1 MIQSSLYRALNKGFD
16 YQILACKDFK
26 ESELAKEVISYFKPN
41 TKAILF
47 PEFRAKKNDDLRSF
61 FEEFLQ
67 LLGGL
72 REFYQAL
79 ENKQEAIIIAPI
91 SALLHPLPKKELLES
106 FKITL
111 LEKYNLKDLKDKLFY
126 YGYEILDLVE
136 VEGEASFR
144 GDIVDI
150 YAPNSK
156 AYRLSFFDTE
166 CESIKEFDPTTQM
179 SLKEDLLEIEIP
191 PTLFSLD
198 EPSYK
203 DLKTKVEQSPLNS
216 FSKDLT
222 SFGLW
227 FLGEKANDLLHAY
240 KSVISP
246 KALEEIQELASLNE
260 LDCERFKSLKVLE
273 NAQGYEDLEI
283 HAHALEGFIALH
295 SNHKITLL
303 APNKTIL
310 DNVLGT
316 IKKSNMDNVLGTI
329 EKSNMECV
337 IAPFVLNFKTPDGIF
352 ISLNSFERKK
362 KRQKSKL
369 ALNELNP
376 GEWVV
381 HDDYGVGV
389 FSQLVQHS
397 VLGSKRDFL
406 EIAYL
411 GEDKLL
417 LPVENLHL
425 IARYV
430 AQSDSVPVKDRL
442 GKGSFLKLKAKVR
455 TKLLEIAGKIIELA
469 AERNLI
475 LGKKMDTHLAEL
487 EVFKSHAGFEYTS
500 DQEKAIAEISKDL
513 SSKRVMDRLLSGDV
527 GFGKTEV
534 AMHAI
539 FCAFLNGFQ
548 SVLVV
553 PTTLLA
559 HQHFETLRARFE
571 NFGVKVARLDRY
583 ASEKNKLLK
592 AVELGLIDVLVGTHA
607 ILGAKFKNL
616 GLVVVDEEH
625 KFGVKQKEA
634 LKELSKSVH
643 FLSMS
648 ATPIPR
654 TLNMALSQI
663 KSISSLKTP
672 PTDRKPSRT
681 FLKEKNDELLKEIIY
696 RELRRNGQ
704 IFYIHNHIA
713 SISKVK
719 TKLENLIPKLK
730 IAILH
735 SQINANKSEEIM
747 LEFAKGNYQVLL
759 CTSIVESGIH
769 LPNAN
774 TIIIDNAQNFGLA
787 DLHQLRGRV
796 GRGKKEGFC
805 YFLIEDQKSLNE
817 QALKR
822 LLALEKNSYLGSGE
836 SIAYHDLEIR
846 GGGNLLG
853 QDQSGHIK
861 NIGYALYTRMLE
873 DAIYELSGGKKR
885 LEKSVEIQLGVSAF
899 LNPELIAS
907 DSLRLDLYRR
917 LSLCENVDE
926 VGQIHEEIEDRFGK
940 IDDLSAQFL
949 QIITLKILANQLGI
963 LKLSNFNQNI
973 TLTYSDEKKES
984 LKAPSKDDN
993 DILETLLKHLR
1004 AQISLKQR

>member
-1 MIQSSLYRALNKGFD
+1 MIQSSLYGVLNKGFD

-41 TKAILF
+41 TKVILF

-106 FKITL
+106 FKIIL

-156 AYRLSFFDTE
+156 AYRLSFFDME

-191 PTLFSLD
+191 PTLFSLN
-198 EPSYK
+198 EQSYK

-246 KALEEIQELASLNE
+246 RALEEIQELASLNE
-260 LDCERFKSLKVLE
+260 LDGERFKFLKVLE
-273 NAQGYEDLEI
+273 NPQGYEDLEI
-283 HAHALEGFIALH
+283 HVHALESFIALH
-295 SNHKITLL
+295 SNRKITLL

-310 DNVLGT
+310 DNAISAL
-316 IKKSNMDNVLGTI
+316 
-329 EKSNMECV
+329 EKSHIECV

-369 ALNELNP
+369 ALNELNA

-389 FSQLVQHS
+389 FSRLVQHS

-430 AQSDSVPVKDRL
+430 AQSDSVPTKDRL
-442 GKGSFLKLKAKVR
+442 GKGSFLKLKAKVK

-539 FCAFLNGFQ
+539 FCTFLNGFQ
-548 SVLVV
+548 SALVV

-607 ILGAKFKNL
+607 ILGTKFKNL

-663 KSISSLKTP
+663 KGISSLKIP

-681 FLKEKNDELLKEIIY
+681 FLKEKNDELLKEIIH

-719 TKLENLIPKLK
+719 TKLEDLIPKLK

-735 SQINANKSEEIM
+735 SQINAHESEEIM

-885 LEKSVEIQLGVSAF
+885 LEKSVEIQLSVSAF

-917 LSLCENVDE
+917 LSLCENIDE

-963 LKLSNFNQNI
+963 IKLSNFNQNI
-973 TLTYSDEKKES
+973 TITYSDEKKES

-1004 AQISLKQR
+1004 AQISLKRH

>member
-79 ENKQEAIIIAPI
+79 ENKQEVIIIAPI

-150 YAPNSK
+150 YIPNSK

-166 CESIKEFDPTTQM
+166 CESIKELDPTTQM

-227 FLGEKANDLLHAY
+227 FLGEKAQDLLSVY
-240 KSVISP
+240 KSIISP

-260 LDCERFKSLKVLE
+260 LDCERFKFLKVLE

-283 HAHALEGFIALH
+283 HAHALEGFITLH

-310 DNVLGT
+310 DNAVSVLERNN
-316 IKKSNMDNVLGTI
+316 I
-329 EKSNMECV
+329 ECV

-406 EIAYL
+406 EIAYW

-430 AQSDSVPVKDRL
+430 VQSDSVPVKDRL

-475 LGKKMDTHLAEL
+475 LGKKMETHLAEL

-548 SVLVV
+548 SALVV

-559 HQHFETLRARFE
+559 HQHFETLRVRFE

-583 ASEKNKLLK
+583 ASGKNKLLK
-592 AVELGLIDVLVGTHA
+592 AVELGQIDALVGTHA

-663 KSISSLKTP
+663 KGISSLKTP

-719 TKLENLIPKLK
+719 TKLEELIPKLK

-735 SQINANKSEEIM
+735 SQINANESEEIM
-747 LEFAKGNYQVLL
+747 LEFANGNYQVLL

-836 SIAYHDLEIR
+836 SVAYHDLEIR

-917 LSLCENVDE
+917 LSLCENTDE

-963 LKLSNFNQNI
+963 IKLSNFNQNI
-973 TLTYSDEKKES
+973 TITYSGEKKES

-1004 AQISLKQR
+1004 AQISLKWR

>member
-1 MIQSSLYRALNKGFD
+1 MIQSSLYGALNKGFD

-41 TKAILF
+41 IKAILF

-179 SLKEDLLEIEIP
+179 SLKEDLLEVEIP
-191 PTLFSLD
+191 PTLFSLN
-198 EPSYK
+198 EQSYK
-203 DLKTKVEQSPLNS
+203 DLKTKVEQSPFNS

-246 KALEEIQELASLNE
+246 RALEEIQELASLNE
-260 LDCERFKSLKVLE
+260 LDGERFKFLKVLE
-273 NAQGYEDLEI
+273 NPQGYEDLEI
-283 HAHALEGFIALH
+283 HVHALESFIALH
-295 SNHKITLL
+295 SNRKITLL

-310 DNVLGT
+310 DNAISAL
-316 IKKSNMDNVLGTI
+316 
-329 EKSNMECV
+329 EKSHIECV

-369 ALNELNP
+369 ALNELNA

-430 AQSDSVPVKDRL
+430 AQSDSVPTKDRL
-442 GKGSFLKLKAKVR
+442 GKGSFLKLKAKVK

-487 EVFKSHAGFEYTS
+487 EIFKSHAGFEYTS

-534 AMHAI
+534 VMHAI

-548 SVLVV
+548 SALVV

-592 AVELGLIDVLVGTHA
+592 AVELGLVDVLVGTHA

-663 KSISSLKTP
+663 KGISSLKIP

-681 FLKEKNDELLKEIIY
+681 FLKEKNDELLKEIIH

-719 TKLENLIPKLK
+719 TKLEDLIPKLK

-735 SQINANKSEEIM
+735 SQINANESEEIM

-885 LEKSVEIQLGVSAF
+885 FEKSVEIQLSVSTF

-917 LSLCENVDE
+917 LSLCENTDE

-963 LKLSNFNQNI
+963 IKLSNFNQNI
-973 TLTYSDEKKES
+973 TITYSDEKKES

-1004 AQISLKQR
+1004 AQISLKRR

>member
-1 MIQSSLYRALNKGFD
+1 MIQSSLYKALNEGFD

-26 ESELAKEVISYFKPN
+26 ESRLAKEVISYFKPN
-41 TKAILF
+41 IKAVLF

-91 SALLHPLPKKELLES
+91 SALLHLLPKKELLES

-150 YAPNSK
+150 YIPNSK
-156 AYRLSFFDTE
+156 AYRLSFFDAE
-166 CESIKEFDPTTQM
+166 CESIKELDPTTQM

-227 FLGEKANDLLHAY
+227 FLGEKAQDLLSVY

-260 LDCERFKSLKVLE
+260 LDDERFKFLKILE

-283 HAHALEGFIALH
+283 HAHALEGFITLH
-295 SNHKITLL
+295 SNYKITLL

-310 DNVLGT
+310 DNAISALDAG
-316 IKKSNMDNVLGTI
+316 
-329 EKSNMECV
+329 NMECV
-337 IAPFVLNFKTPDGIF
+337 IAPFVLNFKTPDRIF

-369 ALNELNP
+369 ALNELNA

-389 FSQLVQHS
+389 FSQLIQHS

-455 TKLLEIAGKIIELA
+455 AKLLEIAGKIIELA

-500 DQEKAIAEISKDL
+500 DQEKAVAEISRDL
-513 SSKRVMDRLLSGDV
+513 SSHRVMDRLLSGDV

-548 SVLVV
+548 SALVV

-583 ASEKNKLLK
+583 IKTSEKNKLLK
-592 AVELGLIDVLVGTHA
+592 AVELGQVDALIGTHA

-663 KSISSLKTP
+663 KGISSLKTP
-672 PTDRKPSRT
+672 PIDRKPSRT

-719 TKLENLIPKLK
+719 TKLEELIPKLK

-735 SQINANKSEEIM
+735 SQINAHESEEIM

-805 YFLIEDQKSLNE
+805 YFLIEDQKNLNE

-917 LSLCENVDE
+917 LSLCEDVDE

-940 IDDLSAQFL
+940 MDDLSAQFL

-963 LKLSNFNQNI
+963 IKLSNFNQNI

-984 LKAPSKDDN
+984 LKAPSKDNN

-1004 AQISLKQR
+1004 AQISLKRR

>member
-1 MIQSSLYRALNKGFD
+1 MIQSSLYGALNKGFD

-41 TKAILF
+41 AKAILF

-156 AYRLSFFDTE
+156 AYRLSFFDME

-179 SLKEDLLEIEIP
+179 SLKEDLLEVEIP
-191 PTLFSLD
+191 PTLFSLN
-198 EPSYK
+198 EQSYK

-227 FLGEKANDLLHAY
+227 FLGEKANDLLQAY

-246 KALEEIQELASLNE
+246 KALEEIQELTSLNE
-260 LDCERFKSLKVLE
+260 LDNERFKFLKVLE
-273 NAQGYEDLEI
+273 NPQGYEDLEI
-283 HAHALEGFIALH
+283 HVHALESFIALH
-295 SNHKITLL
+295 SNRKITLL

-310 DNVLGT
+310 DNAISAL
-316 IKKSNMDNVLGTI
+316 
-329 EKSNMECV
+329 EKSHIECV

-369 ALNELNP
+369 ALNELNA

-406 EIAYL
+406 EIAYW

-425 IARYV
+425 ITRYV
-430 AQSDSVPVKDRL
+430 AQSDSVPIKDRL
-442 GKGSFLKLKAKVR
+442 GKGSFLKLKAKVK
-455 TKLLEIAGKIIELA
+455 TKLLEIASKIIELA

-548 SVLVV
+548 SALVV

-607 ILGAKFKNL
+607 IFCTKFKNL

-663 KSISSLKTP
+663 KGISSLKIP

-681 FLKEKNDELLKEIIY
+681 FLKEKNDELLKEIIH

-719 TKLENLIPKLK
+719 TKLEDLIPKLK

-735 SQINANKSEEIM
+735 SQISAHESEEIM

-817 QALKR
+817 QSLKR

-885 LEKSVEIQLGVSAF
+885 LEKSVEIQLSVSAF

-917 LSLCENVDE
+917 LSLCENTDE

-963 LKLSNFNQNI
+963 IKLSNFNQNI
-973 TLTYSDEKKES
+973 TITYSDEKKES

-993 DILETLLKHLR
+993 DILETLLKYLR
-1004 AQISLKQR
+1004 AQIPLKRH

>member
-1 MIQSSLYRALNKGFD
+1 MIQSSLYKALNKGFD

-26 ESELAKEVISYFKPN
+26 ESQLAKEVISYFKPN
-41 TKAILF
+41 TKAVLF

-126 YGYEILDLVE
+126 YGYEILELVE
-136 VEGEASFR
+136 MEGEASFR

-191 PTLFSLD
+191 PTLFSLN

-240 KSVISP
+240 KSIISP

-260 LDCERFKSLKVLE
+260 LDGERFKFLKVLE
-273 NAQGYEDLEI
+273 NPQGYEDLEI
-283 HAHALEGFIALH
+283 HAHALESFIALH

-310 DNVLGT
+310 DNA
-316 IKKSNMDNVLGTI
+316 ISAF
-329 EKSNMECV
+329 EKSNIECV

-369 ALNELNP
+369 ALNELNA

-487 EVFKSHAGFEYTS
+487 EIFKSHAGFEYTS

-513 SSKRVMDRLLSGDV
+513 SSHRVMDRLLSGDV

-592 AVELGLIDVLVGTHA
+592 AVESGLVDVLVGTHA

-663 KSISSLKTP
+663 KGISSLKTP

-719 TKLENLIPKLK
+719 TKLEDLIPKLK

-735 SQINANKSEEIM
+735 SQINANESEEIM
-747 LEFAKGNYQVLL
+747 LEFAKGSYQVLL

-805 YFLIEDQKSLNE
+805 YFLIEDQKNLNE

-885 LEKSVEIQLGVSAF
+885 LEKSVEIQLSVSAF

-940 IDDLSAQFL
+940 IDDLSVQFL

-963 LKLSNFNQNI
+963 IKLSNFNQNI
-973 TLTYSDEKKES
+973 TITYSDEKKES

-1004 AQISLKQR
+1004 AQISLKRH

>member
-26 ESELAKEVISYFKPN
+26 ESKLAKEVINYFKPN
-41 TKAILF
+41 TKAVLF

-67 LLGGL
+67 LLGAL

-79 ENKQEAIIIAPI
+79 ENKQETIIIAPI

-150 YAPNSK
+150 YIPNSK

-166 CESIKEFDPTTQM
+166 CESIKELDPTTQM

-260 LDCERFKSLKVLE
+260 LDGERFKFLEVLE
-273 NAQGYEDLEI
+273 NPQGYEDLEI

-295 SNHKITLL
+295 SHHKITLL

-310 DNVLGT
+310 DNAISAL
-316 IKKSNMDNVLGTI
+316 
-329 EKSNMECV
+329 EKSHIECV

-430 AQSDSVPVKDRL
+430 AQSDSVPAKDRL

-548 SVLVV
+548 SALVV

-592 AVELGLIDVLVGTHA
+592 AVELGLVDVLVGTHA

-663 KSISSLKTP
+663 KGISSLKTP

-719 TKLENLIPKLK
+719 TKLEDLIPKLK

-899 LNPELIAS
+899 LNPELITS

-963 LKLSNFNQNI
+963 IKLSNFNQNI
-973 TLTYSDEKKES
+973 TITYSDEKKES

-1004 AQISLKQR
+1004 AQISLKRR

>member
-1 MIQSSLYRALNKGFD
+1 MIQSSLYGALNKGFD

-41 TKAILF
+41 IKAILF

-156 AYRLSFFDTE
+156 AYRLSFFDME

-191 PTLFSLD
+191 PTLFSLN
-198 EPSYK
+198 EQSYK

-240 KSVISP
+240 KSVMSP
-246 KALEEIQELASLNE
+246 RALEEIQELASLNE
-260 LDCERFKSLKVLE
+260 LDNERFKFLKVLE
-273 NAQGYEDLEI
+273 NPQGYEDLEI
-283 HAHALEGFIALH
+283 HAHALESFIALH
-295 SNHKITLL
+295 SNRKITLL

-310 DNVLGT
+310 DNAISAL
-316 IKKSNMDNVLGTI
+316 
-329 EKSNMECV
+329 EKSHIECV

-369 ALNELNP
+369 ALNELNV

-406 EIAYL
+406 EIAYW

-430 AQSDSVPVKDRL
+430 AQSDSVPIKDRL
-442 GKGSFLKLKAKVR
+442 GKGSFLKLKAKVK
-455 TKLLEIAGKIIELA
+455 TKLLEIASKIIELA

-487 EVFKSHAGFEYTS
+487 EIFKSHAGFEYTS

-548 SVLVV
+548 SALVV

-559 HQHFETLRARFE
+559 HQHFETLRVRFE
-571 NFGVKVARLDRY
+571 NFGVKAARLDRY

-654 TLNMALSQI
+654 TLNMVLSQI
-663 KSISSLKTP
+663 KGISSLKIP

-681 FLKEKNDELLKEIIY
+681 FLKEKNDELLKEIIH

-719 TKLENLIPKLK
+719 TKLEDLIPKLK

-735 SQINANKSEEIM
+735 SQISAHESEEIM

-885 LEKSVEIQLGVSAF
+885 LEKSVEIQLSVSAF

-917 LSLCENVDE
+917 LSLCENIDE

-963 LKLSNFNQNI
+963 IKLSNFNQNI
-973 TLTYSDEKKES
+973 TITYSGEKKES

-1004 AQISLKQR
+1004 AQISLKRH

>member
-1 MIQSSLYRALNKGFD
+1 MIQSSLYGALNKGFD

-156 AYRLSFFDTE
+156 AYRLSFFDME

-191 PTLFSLD
+191 PTLFSLN
-198 EPSYK
+198 EQSYK

-246 KALEEIQELASLNE
+246 KALEEIQELTSLNE
-260 LDCERFKSLKVLE
+260 LDGERFKFLKILE
-273 NAQGYEDLEI
+273 NPQGYEDLEI
-283 HAHALEGFIALH
+283 HVHALESFIALH
-295 SNHKITLL
+295 SNRKITLL

-310 DNVLGT
+310 DNAISTL
-316 IKKSNMDNVLGTI
+316 
-329 EKSNMECV
+329 EKSHIECV

-369 ALNELNP
+369 ALNELNA

-406 EIAYL
+406 EIAYW

-430 AQSDSVPVKDRL
+430 AQSDSVPTKDRL
-442 GKGSFLKLKAKVR
+442 GKGSFLKLKAKVK
-455 TKLLEIAGKIIELA
+455 TKLLEIASKIIELA

-487 EVFKSHAGFEYTS
+487 EIFKLHAGFEYTS

-548 SVLVV
+548 SALVV

-592 AVELGLIDVLVGTHA
+592 VVELGLVDVLVGTHA
-607 ILGAKFKNL
+607 IFCTKFKNL

-663 KSISSLKTP
+663 KGISSLKIP

-681 FLKEKNDELLKEIIY
+681 FLKEKNDELLKEIIH

-719 TKLENLIPKLK
+719 TKLEDLIPKLK

-735 SQINANKSEEIM
+735 SQINAHESEETM

-885 LEKSVEIQLGVSAF
+885 LEKSVEIQLSVSTF

-917 LSLCENVDE
+917 LSLCENIDE

-963 LKLSNFNQNI
+963 IKLSNFNQNI
-973 TLTYSDEKKES
+973 TITYNDEKKES

-1004 AQISLKQR
+1004 AQISLKRH

>member
-41 TKAILF
+41 IKAILF

-79 ENKQEAIIIAPI
+79 ENKQETIIIAPI

-111 LEKYNLKDLKDKLFY
+111 LEKYNLKELKDKLFY

-156 AYRLSFFDTE
+156 AYRLSFFDAE
-166 CESIKEFDPTTQM
+166 CESIKELDPTTQM

-203 DLKTKVEQSPLNS
+203 DLKTKVEQNPLNS

-227 FLGEKANDLLHAY
+227 FLGEKAQDLLSVY

-246 KALEEIQELASLNE
+246 RALEEIQELASLNE
-260 LDCERFKSLKVLE
+260 LDDERFKLLKVLE

-303 APNKTIL
+303 APNKMIL
-310 DNVLGT
+310 DNVLGA
-316 IKKSNMDNVLGTI
+316 IDASHI
-329 EKSNMECV
+329 QCV
-337 IAPFVLNFKTPDGIF
+337 IAPFVLNFKTPDRIF

-369 ALNELNP
+369 ALNELNA

-455 TKLLEIAGKIIELA
+455 AKLLEIAGKIIELA

-475 LGKKMDTHLAEL
+475 LGKKMDVHLAEL

-513 SSKRVMDRLLSGDV
+513 SSHRVMDRLLSGDV

-548 SVLVV
+548 SALVV

-583 ASEKNKLLK
+583 VSEKNKLLK
-592 AVELGLIDVLVGTHA
+592 AVELGQVDALIGTHA

-663 KSISSLKTP
+663 KGISSLKTP

-735 SQINANKSEEIM
+735 SQINANESEEIM

-805 YFLIEDQKSLNE
+805 YFLIEDQKNLNE

-963 LKLSNFNQNI
+963 TKLSNFNQNI
-973 TLTYSDEKKES
+973 TLTYSDEHKES

-1004 AQISLKQR
+1004 AQISLKRR

>member
-1 MIQSSLYRALNKGFD
+1 MIQASLYRALNKGFD

-26 ESELAKEVISYFKPN
+26 ESKLAKEVISYFKPN
-41 TKAILF
+41 IKAVLF

-150 YAPNSK
+150 YIPNSK
-156 AYRLSFFDTE
+156 AYRLSFFDAE
-166 CESIKEFDPTTQM
+166 CESIKELDPTTQM

-227 FLGEKANDLLHAY
+227 FLGEKANDLLHTY
-240 KSVISP
+240 KSIISP

-260 LDCERFKSLKVLE
+260 LDDERFKFLKVLE

-303 APNKTIL
+303 ASNKTIL
-310 DNVLGT
+310 DNAISALDAG
-316 IKKSNMDNVLGTI
+316 
-329 EKSNMECV
+329 NMECV
-337 IAPFVLNFKTPDGIF
+337 IAPFVLNFKTPDRIF

-369 ALNELNP
+369 ALNELNA

-389 FSQLVQHS
+389 FSQLIQHS

-475 LGKKMDTHLAEL
+475 LGKKMDVHLAEL

-548 SVLVV
+548 SALVV

-559 HQHFETLRARFE
+559 HQHFETLRVRFE

-583 ASEKNKLLK
+583 VSEKNKLLK
-592 AVELGLIDVLVGTHA
+592 AVELGLVDALIGTHA

-663 KSISSLKTP
+663 KGISSLKTP

-681 FLKEKNDELLKEIIY
+681 FLKEKNDELLKEIIH

-735 SQINANKSEEIM
+735 SQINANESEEIM
-747 LEFAKGNYQVLL
+747 LEFAKGSYQVLL

-973 TLTYSDEKKES
+973 TITYNDEHKES

-1004 AQISLKQR
+1004 AQISLKRR

>member
-26 ESELAKEVISYFKPN
+26 ESKLAKEVISYFKPN
-41 TKAILF
+41 IKAVLF

-79 ENKQEAIIIAPI
+79 ENKQETIIIAPI

-150 YAPNSK
+150 YIPNSK

-166 CESIKEFDPTTQM
+166 CESIKELDPTTQM

-203 DLKTKVEQSPLNS
+203 NLKTKVEQSPLNS

-227 FLGEKANDLLHAY
+227 FLGEKAQDLLSVY
-240 KSVISP
+240 KSAISP
-246 KALEEIQELASLNE
+246 RALEEIQELASLNE
-260 LDCERFKSLKVLE
+260 LDYERFKFLKVLE

-283 HAHALEGFIALH
+283 HVHALEGFIALH

-310 DNVLGT
+310 DNVLGA
-316 IKKSNMDNVLGTI
+316 L
-329 EKSNMECV
+329 EKSSIQCV

-430 AQSDSVPVKDRL
+430 AQSDSVPAKDRL

-455 TKLLEIAGKIIELA
+455 TKLLEIASKIIELA

-475 LGKKMDTHLAEL
+475 LGKKMDVHLAEL

-548 SVLVV
+548 SALVV

-559 HQHFETLRARFE
+559 HQHFETLRVRFE

-592 AVELGLIDVLVGTHA
+592 AVELGQVDALIGTHA

-663 KSISSLKTP
+663 KGISSLKTP

-681 FLKEKNDELLKEIIY
+681 FLKEKNDELLKEIIH

-704 IFYIHNHIA
+704 VFYIHNHIA

-735 SQINANKSEEIM
+735 SQINANESEEIM

-805 YFLIEDQKSLNE
+805 YFLIEDQKNLNE

-861 NIGYALYTRMLE
+861 NIGYALYTHMLE

-963 LKLSNFNQNI
+963 IKLSNFNQNI

-1004 AQISLKQR
+1004 AQISLKRH

>member
-1 MIQSSLYRALNKGFD
+1 MIQSSLYKALNKGFD

-79 ENKQEAIIIAPI
+79 ENKQETIIIAPI

-126 YGYEILDLVE
+126 YGYEIVDLVE

-179 SLKEDLLEIEIP
+179 SLKEDWLEIEIP

-203 DLKTKVEQSPLNS
+203 DLKTKVEQSPFNS

-227 FLGEKANDLLHAY
+227 FLEEKANDLLHAY

-273 NAQGYEDLEI
+273 NPQGYEDLEI

-295 SNHKITLL
+295 SNRKITLL

-310 DNVLGT
+310 DNAISVLER
-316 IKKSNMDNVLGTI
+316 SNI
-329 EKSNMECV
+329 ECV

-406 EIAYL
+406 EIAYW

-455 TKLLEIAGKIIELA
+455 AKLLEIASKIIELA

-475 LGKKMDTHLAEL
+475 LGKKMETHLAEL
-487 EVFKSHAGFEYTS
+487 EVFRSHAGFEYTS

-548 SVLVV
+548 SALVV

-583 ASEKNKLLK
+583 ASGKNKLLK

-663 KSISSLKTP
+663 KGISSLKTP

-719 TKLENLIPKLK
+719 TKLEGLIPKLK

-735 SQINANKSEEIM
+735 SQINANESEEIM
-747 LEFAKGNYQVLL
+747 LEFAKGSYQVLL

-836 SIAYHDLEIR
+836 SVAYHDLEIR

-873 DAIYELSGGKKR
+873 DAIYELSGGRKR

-917 LSLCENVDE
+917 LSLCENTDE

-940 IDDLSAQFL
+940 IDDLSTQFL

-963 LKLSNFNQNI
+963 IKLSNFNQNI
-973 TLTYSDEKKES
+973 TITYSGEKKES

-1004 AQISLKQR
+1004 AQFSLKRR

>member
-26 ESELAKEVISYFKPN
+26 ESKLAKEVISYFKPN
-41 TKAILF
+41 IKAVLF

-67 LLGGL
+67 LLGAL

-79 ENKQEAIIIAPI
+79 ENKQETIIIAPI

-150 YAPNSK
+150 YIPNSK

-166 CESIKEFDPTTQM
+166 CESIKELDPTTQM

-260 LDCERFKSLKVLE
+260 LDGERFKSLKVLE

-310 DNVLGT
+310 DNAISAL
-316 IKKSNMDNVLGTI
+316 
-329 EKSNMECV
+329 EKSHIECV

-430 AQSDSVPVKDRL
+430 AQSDSVPAKDRL
-442 GKGSFLKLKAKVR
+442 GKGSFLKLKAKVK

-548 SVLVV
+548 SALVV

-592 AVELGLIDVLVGTHA
+592 AVELGQVDALIGTHA

-663 KSISSLKTP
+663 KGISSLKTP

-719 TKLENLIPKLK
+719 TKLEELIPKLK

-917 LSLCENVDE
+917 LSLCENTDE

-963 LKLSNFNQNI
+963 IKLSNFNQNI
-973 TLTYSDEKKES
+973 TLTYSDEHKES

-1004 AQISLKQR
+1004 AQISLKRR

>member
-26 ESELAKEVISYFKPN
+26 ESKLAKEVISYFKPN

-79 ENKQEAIIIAPI
+79 ENKQETIIIAPI

-126 YGYEILDLVE
+126 YGYEIVDLVE

-150 YAPNSK
+150 YVPNSK

-166 CESIKEFDPTTQM
+166 CESIKELDPTTQM

-198 EPSYK
+198 ESSYK
-203 DLKTKVEQSPLNS
+203 DLKTKVEQSPFNS

-227 FLGEKANDLLHAY
+227 FLGEKAQDLLSVY
-240 KSVISP
+240 KSIISP
-246 KALEEIQELASLNE
+246 KALEEIQELAGLNE
-260 LDCERFKSLKVLE
+260 LDCERFKFLKVLE

-283 HAHALEGFIALH
+283 HAHALESFIALH

-310 DNVLGT
+310 DNA
-316 IKKSNMDNVLGTI
+316 ISAI
-329 EKSNMECV
+329 EKSSMECV

-406 EIAYL
+406 EIAYW

-430 AQSDSVPVKDRL
+430 AQSDSVPIKDRL

-513 SSKRVMDRLLSGDV
+513 SSHRVMDRLLSGDV

-548 SVLVV
+548 SALVV

-592 AVELGLIDVLVGTHA
+592 AAELGLVDVLVGTHA
-607 ILGAKFKNL
+607 ILGAEFKNL

-663 KSISSLKTP
+663 KGISSLKTP

-719 TKLENLIPKLK
+719 TKLEGLIPKLK

-735 SQINANKSEEIM
+735 SQISANESEEIM

-836 SIAYHDLEIR
+836 SVAYHDLEIR

-917 LSLCENVDE
+917 LSLCENTDE

-963 LKLSNFNQNI
+963 IKISNFNQNI
-973 TLTYSDEKKES
+973 TITYGDEKKES

-1004 AQISLKQR
+1004 AQISLKRH

>member
-1 MIQSSLYRALNKGFD
+1 MIQSSLYGALNKGFD

-26 ESELAKEVISYFKPN
+26 ESELAKEAISYFKPN

-179 SLKEDLLEIEIP
+179 SLKEDLLEVEIP
-191 PTLFSLD
+191 PTLFSLN
-198 EPSYK
+198 EQSYK

-260 LDCERFKSLKVLE
+260 LDGERFKFLKVLE
-273 NAQGYEDLEI
+273 NPQGYEDLEI
-283 HAHALEGFIALH
+283 HAHALESFIALH
-295 SNHKITLL
+295 SNRKITLL
-303 APNKTIL
+303 TPNKTIL
-310 DNVLGT
+310 DNAISAL
-316 IKKSNMDNVLGTI
+316 
-329 EKSNMECV
+329 EKSHIECV

-369 ALNELNP
+369 ALNELNA

-406 EIAYL
+406 EIAYF

-430 AQSDSVPVKDRL
+430 AQSDSVPTKDRL
-442 GKGSFLKLKAKVR
+442 GKGSFLKLKAKVK
-455 TKLLEIAGKIIELA
+455 TKLLEIASKIIELA

-487 EVFKSHAGFEYTS
+487 EIFKSHAGFKYTS

-548 SVLVV
+548 SALVV

-592 AVELGLIDVLVGTHA
+592 AVELGLVDVLVGTHA
-607 ILGAKFKNL
+607 IFCAKFKNL

-663 KSISSLKTP
+663 KGISSLKIP

-681 FLKEKNDELLKEIIY
+681 FLKEKNDELLKEIIH

-719 TKLENLIPKLK
+719 TKLEYLVPKLK

-735 SQINANKSEEIM
+735 SQINAHESEETM

-885 LEKSVEIQLGVSAF
+885 LEKSVEIQLSVSAF
-899 LNPELIAS
+899 LNPELIGS

-917 LSLCENVDE
+917 LSLCENTDE

-940 IDDLSAQFL
+940 IDDLSTQFL

-963 LKLSNFNQNI
+963 IKLSNFNQNI
-973 TLTYSDEKKES
+973 TITYSDEKKES

-1004 AQISLKQR
+1004 AQISLKRC

>member
-1 MIQSSLYRALNKGFD
+1 MIQSSLYKALNEGFD

-26 ESELAKEVISYFKPN
+26 ESRLAKEVISYFKPN
-41 TKAILF
+41 IKAVLF

-67 LLGGL
+67 LLGAL

-79 ENKQEAIIIAPI
+79 ENKQETIIIAPI
-91 SALLHPLPKKELLES
+91 SALLHPLPKKEFLES

-150 YAPNSK
+150 YIPNSK
-156 AYRLSFFDTE
+156 AYRLSFFDAE
-166 CESIKEFDPTTQM
+166 CESIKELDPTTQM

-198 EPSYK
+198 ESSYK

-227 FLGEKANDLLHAY
+227 FLGEKANDLLGVY
-240 KSVISP
+240 QSIISP
-246 KALEEIQELASLNE
+246 RALEEIQELASLNE
-260 LDCERFKSLKVLE
+260 LDDERFKFLKVLE
-273 NAQGYEDLEI
+273 NPQGYEDLEI

-310 DNVLGT
+310 DNAISALDA
-316 IKKSNMDNVLGTI
+316 N
-329 EKSNMECV
+329 NMECV
-337 IAPFVLNFKTPDGIF
+337 IAPFVLNFKTPDRIF

-369 ALNELNP
+369 ALNELNA

-500 DQEKAIAEISKDL
+500 DQEKAIAEISRDL
-513 SSKRVMDRLLSGDV
+513 SSHRVMDRLLSGDV

-548 SVLVV
+548 SALVV

-559 HQHFETLRARFE
+559 HQHFETLKARFE

-583 ASEKNKLLK
+583 IKTSEKNKLLK
-592 AVELGLIDVLVGTHA
+592 AVELGLVDALIGTHA

-616 GLVVVDEEH
+616 GLMVVDEEH

-663 KSISSLKTP
+663 KGISSLKTP

-719 TKLENLIPKLK
+719 TKLEELIPKLK

-735 SQINANKSEEIM
+735 SQINANESEEIM

-1004 AQISLKQR
+1004 AQISLKRR

>member
-67 LLGGL
+67 LLGAL

-79 ENKQEAIIIAPI
+79 ENKQETIIIAPI

-150 YAPNSK
+150 YIPNSK

-191 PTLFSLD
+191 PALFSLD

-227 FLGEKANDLLHAY
+227 FLGEKAQDLLSVY

-246 KALEEIQELASLNE
+246 RALEEIQELASLNE
-260 LDCERFKSLKVLE
+260 LDYERFKLLKVLE

-310 DNVLGT
+310 DNA
-316 IKKSNMDNVLGTI
+316 ISAI
-329 EKSNMECV
+329 EKSNIECV

-430 AQSDSVPVKDRL
+430 AQSDSVPAKDRL
-442 GKGSFLKLKAKVR
+442 GKGSFLKLKTKVR

-475 LGKKMDTHLAEL
+475 LGKKMDVHLAEL

-513 SSKRVMDRLLSGDV
+513 SSRRVMDRLLSGDV

-534 AMHAI
+534 AIHAI

-548 SVLVV
+548 SALVV

-592 AVELGLIDVLVGTHA
+592 AVELGLVDALVGTHA

-663 KSISSLKTP
+663 KGISSLKTP

-719 TKLENLIPKLK
+719 TKLEELIPKLK

-735 SQINANKSEEIM
+735 SQINANESEEIM

-769 LPNAN
+769 LPNTN

-836 SIAYHDLEIR
+836 SVAYHDLEIR

-917 LSLCENVDE
+917 LSLCENTDE

-963 LKLSNFNQNI
+963 IKLSNFNQNI
-973 TLTYSDEKKES
+973 TITYDDEKKES

-1004 AQISLKQR
+1004 TQISLKRR

>member
-26 ESELAKEVISYFKPN
+26 ESKLAKEVISYFKPN
-41 TKAILF
+41 IKAILF

-79 ENKQEAIIIAPI
+79 ENKQETIIIAPI

-166 CESIKEFDPTTQM
+166 CESIKELDPTTQM

-227 FLGEKANDLLHAY
+227 FLDEKANDLLHAY

-260 LDCERFKSLKVLE
+260 LDYERFKSLKVLE

-283 HAHALEGFIALH
+283 HAHALESFIALH

-316 IKKSNMDNVLGTI
+316 I
-329 EKSNMECV
+329 EKSSMECV

-369 ALNELNP
+369 ALNELNA

-430 AQSDSVPVKDRL
+430 AQSDSVPAKDRL

-475 LGKKMDTHLAEL
+475 LGKKMDVHLAEL

-500 DQEKAIAEISKDL
+500 DQEKAIAEISRDL

-548 SVLVV
+548 SALVV

-592 AVELGLIDVLVGTHA
+592 AVELGLVDALVGTHA

-663 KSISSLKTP
+663 KGISSLKTP

-681 FLKEKNDELLKEIIY
+681 FLKEKNDELLKEIIH

-735 SQINANKSEEIM
+735 SQINANESEEIM

-963 LKLSNFNQNI
+963 IKLSNFNQNI
-973 TLTYSDEKKES
+973 TLTYNDEHKES

-1004 AQISLKQR
+1004 AQISLKRR

>member
-79 ENKQEAIIIAPI
+79 ENEQEAIIIAPI

-150 YAPNSK
+150 YVPNSK

-179 SLKEDLLEIEIP
+179 SLKEDWLEIEIP

-203 DLKTKVEQSPLNS
+203 VLKTKVEQSPFNS
-216 FSKDLT
+216 FSKDLI

-227 FLGEKANDLLHAY
+227 FLEEKANDLLHAY

-260 LDCERFKSLKVLE
+260 LDCERFKLLKVLE

-283 HAHALEGFIALH
+283 HAHALESFIALH
-295 SNHKITLL
+295 SNRKITIL

-310 DNVLGT
+310 DNAVSVL
-316 IKKSNMDNVLGTI
+316 
-329 EKSNMECV
+329 EKSNIECV

-430 AQSDSVPVKDRL
+430 AQSDSVPIKDRL

-475 LGKKMDTHLAEL
+475 LGKKMDVHLAEL
-487 EVFKSHAGFEYTS
+487 EVFKSHAGFEYTN

-548 SVLVV
+548 SALVV

-559 HQHFETLRARFE
+559 HQHFETLRVRFE
-571 NFGVKVARLDRY
+571 IFGVKVARLDRY

-663 KSISSLKTP
+663 KGISSLKTP

-735 SQINANKSEEIM
+735 SQINANESEEIM

-861 NIGYALYTRMLE
+861 NIGYALYTHMLE

-885 LEKSVEIQLGVSAF
+885 FEKSVEIQLGVSAF

-917 LSLCENVDE
+917 LSLCENIDE

-963 LKLSNFNQNI
+963 IKLSNFNQNI
-973 TLTYSDEKKES
+973 TITYSDEKKES

-993 DILETLLKHLR
+993 DILETLLKHLC
-1004 AQISLKQR
+1004 AQISLKRH

>member
-26 ESELAKEVISYFKPN
+26 ESKLAKEVISYFKPN
-41 TKAILF
+41 IKAVLF

-79 ENKQEAIIIAPI
+79 ENKQETIIIAPI

-106 FKITL
+106 FTITL
-111 LEKYNLKDLKDKLFY
+111 LGKYNLKDLKNKLFY

-166 CESIKEFDPTTQM
+166 CESIKELDPATQM

-227 FLGEKANDLLHAY
+227 FLGEKAQDLLSVY

-246 KALEEIQELASLNE
+246 RALEEIQELASLNE
-260 LDCERFKSLKVLE
+260 LDCERFKFLKVLE

-310 DNVLGT
+310 DNAISAL
-316 IKKSNMDNVLGTI
+316 
-329 EKSNMECV
+329 EKSSIQCV

-430 AQSDSVPVKDRL
+430 AQSDSVPAKDRL

-548 SVLVV
+548 SALVV

-592 AVELGLIDVLVGTHA
+592 AVELGLVDVLVGTHA

-663 KSISSLKTP
+663 KGISSLKTP

-681 FLKEKNDELLKEIIY
+681 FLKEKNDELLKEIIH

-719 TKLENLIPKLK
+719 TKLEDLIPKLK

-735 SQINANKSEEIM
+735 SQINASESEEIM
-747 LEFAKGNYQVLL
+747 LEFANGSYQILL

-963 LKLSNFNQNI
+963 IKLSNFNQNI
-973 TLTYSDEKKES
+973 TITYGDEKKES

-1004 AQISLKQR
+1004 AQTSLKRR

>member
-16 YQILACKDFK
+16 YQILACKDLK

-41 TKAILF
+41 TKAVLF

-79 ENKQEAIIIAPI
+79 ENKQEVIIIAPI

-126 YGYEILDLVE
+126 YGYEIVDLVE

-166 CESIKEFDPTTQM
+166 CESIKELDPTTQM

-198 EPSYK
+198 ESSYK

-246 KALEEIQELASLNE
+246 RALEEIQELASLNE
-260 LDCERFKSLKVLE
+260 LDCERFKFLKVLE

-295 SNHKITLL
+295 SNRKITLL

-310 DNVLGT
+310 DNAVSALERSS
-316 IKKSNMDNVLGTI
+316 I
-329 EKSNMECV
+329 ECV

-406 EIAYL
+406 EIAYW

-475 LGKKMDTHLAEL
+475 LGKKMETHLAEL

-548 SVLVV
+548 NALVV

-663 KSISSLKTP
+663 KGISSLKTP

-719 TKLENLIPKLK
+719 TNLEGLIPKLK

-735 SQINANKSEEIM
+735 SQISANKSEEIM
-747 LEFAKGNYQVLL
+747 LEFAKGSYQVLL

-774 TIIIDNAQNFGLA
+774 TIIINNAQNFGLA

-885 LEKSVEIQLGVSAF
+885 FEKSVEIQLGVSAF

-917 LSLCENVDE
+917 LSLCENTDE

-963 LKLSNFNQNI
+963 IKLSNFNQNI
-973 TLTYSDEKKES
+973 TITYSDEKKES

-1004 AQISLKQR
+1004 AQISLKRR

>member
-26 ESELAKEVISYFKPN
+26 ESRLAKEVISYFKPN

-67 LLGGL
+67 LLGAL

-166 CESIKEFDPTTQM
+166 CESIKELDPTTQM

-227 FLGEKANDLLHAY
+227 FLGEKANDLLGVY
-240 KSVISP
+240 QSIISP

-260 LDCERFKSLKVLE
+260 LDDERFKFLKVLE

-316 IKKSNMDNVLGTI
+316 I
-329 EKSNMECV
+329 EKSSMECV

-362 KRQKSKL
+362 KHRKSKL

-455 TKLLEIAGKIIELA
+455 TKLLEIASKIIELA

-548 SVLVV
+548 SALVV

-583 ASEKNKLLK
+583 IKTSEKNKLLK

-663 KSISSLKTP
+663 KGISSLKTP

-681 FLKEKNDELLKEIIY
+681 FLKEKNDELLKEIIH

-719 TKLENLIPKLK
+719 TKLEELIPKLK

-735 SQINANKSEEIM
+735 SQINANESEEIM

-973 TLTYSDEKKES
+973 TITYSDEKKES

-1004 AQISLKQR
+1004 AQISLKRR

>member
-26 ESELAKEVISYFKPN
+26 ESKLAKEVISYFKPN
-41 TKAILF
+41 IKAILF

-79 ENKQEAIIIAPI
+79 ENKQETIIIAPI

-150 YAPNSK
+150 YIPNSK

-227 FLGEKANDLLHAY
+227 FLGEKAQDLLIVY

-260 LDCERFKSLKVLE
+260 LDYERFKFLKVLE

-310 DNVLGT
+310 DNVLGA
-316 IKKSNMDNVLGTI
+316 I
-329 EKSNMECV
+329 EKSSIQCV
-337 IAPFVLNFKTPDGIF
+337 IAPFVLNFKTPDRIF

-362 KRQKSKL
+362 KHKKSKL

-430 AQSDSVPVKDRL
+430 AQSDSVPAKDRL

-513 SSKRVMDRLLSGDV
+513 SSHRVMDRLLSGDV

-548 SVLVV
+548 SALVV

-592 AVELGLIDVLVGTHA
+592 AVELGQVDVLVGTHA

-663 KSISSLKTP
+663 KGISSLKTP

-681 FLKEKNDELLKEIIY
+681 FLKEKNDELLKEIIH

-861 NIGYALYTRMLE
+861 NIGYALYTHMLE

-949 QIITLKILANQLGI
+949 QIITLKILSNQLGI

-973 TLTYSDEKKES
+973 TLTYSDEHKES

-1004 AQISLKQR
+1004 TQISLKRR

>member
-1 MIQSSLYRALNKGFD
+1 MIQSSLYKALNEGFD

-26 ESELAKEVISYFKPN
+26 ESRLAKEVISYFKPN
-41 TKAILF
+41 TKAVLF

-79 ENKQEAIIIAPI
+79 ENKQEVIIIAPI
-91 SALLHPLPKKELLES
+91 STLLHPLPKKELLES

-150 YAPNSK
+150 YIPNSK

-166 CESIKEFDPTTQM
+166 CESIKELDPTTQM

-227 FLGEKANDLLHAY
+227 FLGEKAQDLLSVY

-246 KALEEIQELASLNE
+246 RALEEIQELASLNE
-260 LDCERFKSLKVLE
+260 LDGERFKSLKVLE

-283 HAHALEGFIALH
+283 HAHALESFIALH
-295 SNHKITLL
+295 SHHKITLL

-310 DNVLGT
+310 DNAISALER
-316 IKKSNMDNVLGTI
+316 S
-329 EKSNMECV
+329 SMECV

-362 KRQKSKL
+362 KRQKSRL

-475 LGKKMDTHLAEL
+475 LGKKMDVHLAEL

-513 SSKRVMDRLLSGDV
+513 SSHKVMDRLLSGDV

-548 SVLVV
+548 SALVV

-583 ASEKNKLLK
+583 VSEKNKLLK
-592 AVELGLIDVLVGTHA
+592 AVELGQVDALIGTHA

-663 KSISSLKTP
+663 KGISSLKTP

-719 TKLENLIPKLK
+719 TKLEELIPKLK

-735 SQINANKSEEIM
+735 SQINANESEEIM

-963 LKLSNFNQNI
+963 IKLSNFNQNI
-973 TLTYSDEKKES
+973 TLTYSDEHKES

-1004 AQISLKQR
+1004 AQISLKRR

>member
-144 GDIVDI
+144 GDIVEI

-156 AYRLSFFDTE
+156 AYRLSFFDAE
-166 CESIKEFDPTTQM
+166 CESIKEFDPITQM

-246 KALEEIQELASLNE
+246 KALEEIQELTSLNE
-260 LDCERFKSLKVLE
+260 LDGERFKFLEVLE

-295 SNHKITLL
+295 SHHKITLL

-310 DNVLGT
+310 DNAISAL
-316 IKKSNMDNVLGTI
+316 
-329 EKSNMECV
+329 EKSHIECV

-430 AQSDSVPVKDRL
+430 AQSDSVPTKDRL

-500 DQEKAIAEISKDL
+500 DQEKAIAEISRDL
-513 SSKRVMDRLLSGDV
+513 SSHRVMDRLLSGDV

-548 SVLVV
+548 SALVV

-559 HQHFETLRARFE
+559 HQHFETLRVRFE

-592 AVELGLIDVLVGTHA
+592 AVELGLVDVLVGTHA

-663 KSISSLKTP
+663 KGISSLKTP

-713 SISKVK
+713 SILKVK
-719 TKLENLIPKLK
+719 TKLEELIPKLK

-735 SQINANKSEEIM
+735 SQINANESEEIM
-747 LEFAKGNYQVLL
+747 LEFAKGSYQVLL

-836 SIAYHDLEIR
+836 SVAYHDLEIR

-917 LSLCENVDE
+917 LSLCENTDE

-963 LKLSNFNQNI
+963 IKLSNFNQNI
-973 TLTYSDEKKES
+973 TITYSDEKKES

-1004 AQISLKQR
+1004 AQISLKRR

>member
-1 MIQSSLYRALNKGFD
+1 MIQSSLYKALNEGFD

-26 ESELAKEVISYFKPN
+26 ESKLAKEVISYLKPN

-67 LLGGL
+67 LLGAL

-150 YAPNSK
+150 YIPNSK
-156 AYRLSFFDTE
+156 AYRLSFFDAE

-227 FLGEKANDLLHAY
+227 FLGEKANDLLHTY
-240 KSVISP
+240 KSIISP

-260 LDCERFKSLKVLE
+260 LDDERFKFLKVLE

-303 APNKTIL
+303 ASNKTIL
-310 DNVLGT
+310 DNAISAL
-316 IKKSNMDNVLGTI
+316 

-337 IAPFVLNFKTPDGIF
+337 IAPFVLNFKTPDRIF

-369 ALNELNP
+369 ALNELNA

-389 FSQLVQHS
+389 FSQLIQHS

-430 AQSDSVPVKDRL
+430 VQSDSVPVKDRL

-455 TKLLEIAGKIIELA
+455 AKLLEIAGKIIELA

-475 LGKKMDTHLAEL
+475 LGKKMDVHLAEL

-500 DQEKAIAEISKDL
+500 DQEKAIAEISRDL
-513 SSKRVMDRLLSGDV
+513 SSHRVMDRLLSGDV

-548 SVLVV
+548 STLVV

-559 HQHFETLRARFE
+559 HQHFETLKARFE

-583 ASEKNKLLK
+583 IKTSEKNKLLK
-592 AVELGLIDVLVGTHA
+592 AVELGLVDALIGTHA

-616 GLVVVDEEH
+616 GLMVVDEEH

-663 KSISSLKTP
+663 KGISSLKTP

-719 TKLENLIPKLK
+719 TKLEELIPKLK

-735 SQINANKSEEIM
+735 SQINANESEEIM

-805 YFLIEDQKSLNE
+805 YFLIEDQKNLNE

-940 IDDLSAQFL
+940 MDDLSAQFL

-973 TLTYSDEKKES
+973 TLTYNDEHKES

-1004 AQISLKQR
+1004 AQISLKRR

>member
-16 YQILACKDFK
+16 YQILACKDLK

-79 ENKQEAIIIAPI
+79 ENKQETIIIAPI

-126 YGYEILDLVE
+126 YGYEIVDLVE

-166 CESIKEFDPTTQM
+166 CESIKELDPTTQM

-198 EPSYK
+198 ESSYK

-246 KALEEIQELASLNE
+246 RALEEIQELASLNE
-260 LDCERFKSLKVLE
+260 LDCERFKFLKVLE

-295 SNHKITLL
+295 SNRKITLL

-310 DNVLGT
+310 DNAVSALERSS
-316 IKKSNMDNVLGTI
+316 I
-329 EKSNMECV
+329 ECV

-406 EIAYL
+406 EIAYW
-411 GEDKLL
+411 GEDRLL

-475 LGKKMDTHLAEL
+475 LGKKMETHLAEL

-548 SVLVV
+548 SALVV

-583 ASEKNKLLK
+583 ASKKNKLLK
-592 AVELGLIDVLVGTHA
+592 AVELGLVDVLVGTHA
-607 ILGAKFKNL
+607 VLGAKFKNL
-616 GLVVVDEEH
+616 GLVAVDEEH

-663 KSISSLKTP
+663 KGISSLKTP

-719 TKLENLIPKLK
+719 TKLEGLIPKLK

-735 SQINANKSEEIM
+735 SQISANESEEIM
-747 LEFAKGNYQVLL
+747 LEFAKGSYQVLL

-836 SIAYHDLEIR
+836 SVAYHDLEIR

-917 LSLCENVDE
+917 LSLCENTDE

-963 LKLSNFNQNI
+963 IKLSNFNQNI
-973 TLTYSDEKKES
+973 TITYSDEKKES

-1004 AQISLKQR
+1004 TQISLKRR

>member
-41 TKAILF
+41 IKAVLF

-72 REFYQAL
+72 REFYRAL
-79 ENKQEAIIIAPI
+79 ENKQETIIIAPI

-191 PTLFSLD
+191 PTLFSLN
-198 EPSYK
+198 EQSYK
-203 DLKTKVEQSPLNS
+203 DLKAKVEQSPLNS

-246 KALEEIQELASLNE
+246 RALEEIQELASLNE
-260 LDCERFKSLKVLE
+260 LDGERFKFLKVLE
-273 NAQGYEDLEI
+273 NPQGYEDLEI
-283 HAHALEGFIALH
+283 HAHALESFITLH
-295 SNHKITLL
+295 SNRKITLL

-310 DNVLGT
+310 DNAISAL
-316 IKKSNMDNVLGTI
+316 
-329 EKSNMECV
+329 EKSHIECV

-369 ALNELNP
+369 ALNELNA

-430 AQSDSVPVKDRL
+430 AQSGSVPIKDRL
-442 GKGSFLKLKAKVR
+442 GKGSFLKLKAKVK
-455 TKLLEIAGKIIELA
+455 TKLLEIASKIIELA

-487 EVFKSHAGFEYTS
+487 EIFKSHAGFEYTS

-513 SSKRVMDRLLSGDV
+513 SSKRMMDRLLSGDV

-548 SVLVV
+548 SALVV

-663 KSISSLKTP
+663 KGISSLKIP

-681 FLKEKNDELLKEIIY
+681 FLKEKNDELLKEIIH

-719 TKLENLIPKLK
+719 TKLEDLIPKLK

-735 SQINANKSEEIM
+735 SQINAHESEEIM

-885 LEKSVEIQLGVSAF
+885 LEKSVEIQLSVSAF
-899 LNPELIAS
+899 LNPELIGS
-907 DSLRLDLYRR
+907 DNLRLDLYRR
-917 LSLCENVDE
+917 LSLCENTDE

-963 LKLSNFNQNI
+963 IKLSNFNQNI
-973 TLTYSDEKKES
+973 TITYSDEKKES

-1004 AQISLKQR
+1004 AQISLKRH

>member
-26 ESELAKEVISYFKPN
+26 ESELAKEVISYVKPN

-67 LLGGL
+67 LLGAL

-79 ENKQEAIIIAPI
+79 ENKQETIIIAPI

-150 YAPNSK
+150 YVPNSK

-179 SLKEDLLEIEIP
+179 GLKEELLEIEIP

-227 FLGEKANDLLHAY
+227 FLGEKANDLLCAY

-246 KALEEIQELASLNE
+246 RALEEIQELASLNE

-295 SNHKITLL
+295 SHHKITLL

-310 DNVLGT
+310 DNAVSALDAG
-316 IKKSNMDNVLGTI
+316 
-329 EKSNMECV
+329 NMECV
-337 IAPFVLNFKTPDGIF
+337 IAPFVLNFKTPDRIF

-369 ALNELNP
+369 ALNELNA

-389 FSQLVQHS
+389 FSQLIQHS

-455 TKLLEIAGKIIELA
+455 AKLLEIAGKIIELA

-475 LGKKMDTHLAEL
+475 LGKKMDVHLAEL

-500 DQEKAIAEISKDL
+500 DQEKAIAEISRDL
-513 SSKRVMDRLLSGDV
+513 SSHRVMDRLLSGDV

-548 SVLVV
+548 SALVV

-559 HQHFETLRARFE
+559 HQHFETLKARFE

-583 ASEKNKLLK
+583 IKTSEKSKLLK
-592 AVELGLIDVLVGTHA
+592 AVELGLVDALIGTHA

-616 GLVVVDEEH
+616 GLMVVDEEH

-663 KSISSLKTP
+663 KGISSLKTP

-963 LKLSNFNQNI
+963 IKLSNFNQNI
-973 TLTYSDEKKES
+973 TLTYNDEKKES

-1004 AQISLKQR
+1004 AQISLKRR

>member
-26 ESELAKEVISYFKPN
+26 ESKLAKEVISYFKPN
-41 TKAILF
+41 TKAVLF

-79 ENKQEAIIIAPI
+79 ENKQEVIIIAPI

-166 CESIKEFDPTTQM
+166 CESIKELDPTTQM

-198 EPSYK
+198 ESSYK

-227 FLGEKANDLLHAY
+227 FLGEKAQDLLSVY

-246 KALEEIQELASLNE
+246 RALEEIQELASLNE
-260 LDCERFKSLKVLE
+260 LDDERFKFLKVLE
-273 NAQGYEDLEI
+273 NVQGYEDLEI

-295 SNHKITLL
+295 SHHKITLL
-303 APNKTIL
+303 ASNKTIL
-310 DNVLGT
+310 DNAVSAL
-316 IKKSNMDNVLGTI
+316 

-337 IAPFVLNFKTPDGIF
+337 IAPFVLNFKTPDRIF

-369 ALNELNP
+369 ALNELNA

-389 FSQLVQHS
+389 FSQLIQHS

-430 AQSDSVPVKDRL
+430 AQSDSVPAKDRL

-455 TKLLEIAGKIIELA
+455 TKLLEIASKIIELA

-475 LGKKMDTHLAEL
+475 LGKKMDVHLAEL

-548 SVLVV
+548 SALVV

-592 AVELGLIDVLVGTHA
+592 AVELGQVDVLIGTHA

-663 KSISSLKTP
+663 KGISSLKTP

-735 SQINANKSEEIM
+735 SQINASESEEIM

-973 TLTYSDEKKES
+973 TITYNDEHKES

-993 DILETLLKHLR
+993 DILETLLKHLC
-1004 AQISLKQR
+1004 AQISLKRR

>member
-1 MIQSSLYRALNKGFD
+1 MIQSSLYGALNKGFD

-156 AYRLSFFDTE
+156 AYRLSFFDME

-191 PTLFSLD
+191 PTLFSLN
-198 EPSYK
+198 EQSYK

-260 LDCERFKSLKVLE
+260 LDGERFKSLKVLE
-273 NAQGYEDLEI
+273 NPQGYEDLEI
-283 HAHALEGFIALH
+283 HAHALESFIALH
-295 SNHKITLL
+295 SNRKITLL

-310 DNVLGT
+310 DNAISAL
-316 IKKSNMDNVLGTI
+316 
-329 EKSNMECV
+329 EKSHIECV

-369 ALNELNP
+369 ALNELNA

-406 EIAYL
+406 EIAYW

-430 AQSDSVPVKDRL
+430 AQSDSVPTKDRL
-442 GKGSFLKLKAKVR
+442 GKGSFLKLKAKVK

-487 EVFKSHAGFEYTS
+487 EIFKSHAGFEYTS

-539 FCAFLNGFQ
+539 FCTFLNGFQ
-548 SVLVV
+548 SALVV

-663 KSISSLKTP
+663 KGISSLKIP

-681 FLKEKNDELLKEIIY
+681 FLKEKNDELLKEIIH

-719 TKLENLIPKLK
+719 TKLEELIPKLK

-735 SQINANKSEEIM
+735 SQINANESEEIM

-836 SIAYHDLEIR
+836 SVAYHDLEIR

-885 LEKSVEIQLGVSAF
+885 LEKSVEIQLSVSAF

-917 LSLCENVDE
+917 LSLCENIDE

-963 LKLSNFNQNI
+963 IKLSNFNQNI
-973 TLTYSDEKKES
+973 TIAYSDEKRES

-993 DILETLLKHLR
+993 DILETLLKHLH
-1004 AQISLKQR
+1004 AQISLKRH

>member
-1 MIQSSLYRALNKGFD
+1 MIQSSLYGALNKGFD

-156 AYRLSFFDTE
+156 AYRLSFFDME

-179 SLKEDLLEIEIP
+179 SLKEDLLEVEIP
-191 PTLFSLD
+191 PTLFSLN
-198 EPSYK
+198 EQSYK

-246 KALEEIQELASLNE
+246 KALEEIQELTSLNE
-260 LDCERFKSLKVLE
+260 LDGERFKFLKVLE
-273 NAQGYEDLEI
+273 NPQGYEDLEI
-283 HAHALEGFIALH
+283 HAHALESFIALH
-295 SNHKITLL
+295 SNRKITLL

-310 DNVLGT
+310 DNAISAL
-316 IKKSNMDNVLGTI
+316 
-329 EKSNMECV
+329 EKSHIECV

-369 ALNELNP
+369 ALNELNA

-406 EIAYL
+406 EIAYW

-548 SVLVV
+548 SALVV

-592 AVELGLIDVLVGTHA
+592 AAELGLIDVLVGTHA

-663 KSISSLKTP
+663 KGISSLKIP

-719 TKLENLIPKLK
+719 TKLEDLIPKLK

-735 SQINANKSEEIM
+735 SQISAHESEEIM

-885 LEKSVEIQLGVSAF
+885 LEKSVEIQLSVSAF

-917 LSLCENVDE
+917 LSLCENIDE

-963 LKLSNFNQNI
+963 IKLSNFNQNI
-973 TLTYSDEKKES
+973 TITYSDEKKES

-1004 AQISLKQR
+1004 AQISLKRH

>member
-26 ESELAKEVISYFKPN
+26 ESKLAKEVISYFKPN
-41 TKAILF
+41 IKAVLF

-79 ENKQEAIIIAPI
+79 ENKQETIIIAPI

-166 CESIKEFDPTTQM
+166 CESIKELDPTTQM

-227 FLGEKANDLLHAY
+227 FLGEKAQDLLSVY

-260 LDCERFKSLKVLE
+260 LDGERFKSLKVLE

-283 HAHALEGFIALH
+283 HAHALEGFITLH

-310 DNVLGT
+310 DNAISALER
-316 IKKSNMDNVLGTI
+316 SNI
-329 EKSNMECV
+329 ECV

-389 FSQLVQHS
+389 FSQLIQHS

-430 AQSDSVPVKDRL
+430 VQSDSVPVKDRL

-475 LGKKMDTHLAEL
+475 LGKKMDVHLAEL

-548 SVLVV
+548 SALVV

-559 HQHFETLRARFE
+559 HQHFETLRVRFE

-592 AVELGLIDVLVGTHA
+592 AVELGLVDVLVGTHA

-663 KSISSLKTP
+663 KGISSLKTP

-681 FLKEKNDELLKEIIY
+681 FLKEKNDELLKEIIH

-719 TKLENLIPKLK
+719 TKLEDLIPKLK

-735 SQINANKSEEIM
+735 SQINANESEEIM

-774 TIIIDNAQNFGLA
+774 TIIIDNVQNFGLA

-836 SIAYHDLEIR
+836 SVAYHDLEIR

-917 LSLCENVDE
+917 LSLCENTDE

-963 LKLSNFNQNI
+963 IKLSNFNQNI
-973 TLTYSDEKKES
+973 TLTYSDEHKES

-1004 AQISLKQR
+1004 AQISLKRR

>member
-41 TKAILF
+41 IKAILF

-150 YAPNSK
+150 YVPNSK

-179 SLKEDLLEIEIP
+179 SLKEDWLEIEIP

-203 DLKTKVEQSPLNS
+203 DLKAKVEQSPLNS

-227 FLGEKANDLLHAY
+227 FLEEKANDLLHAY

-246 KALEEIQELASLNE
+246 KALEEIQELTSLNE
-260 LDCERFKSLKVLE
+260 LDGERFKFLKVLE
-273 NAQGYEDLEI
+273 NPQGYEDLEI
-283 HAHALEGFIALH
+283 HAHALESFIALH
-295 SNHKITLL
+295 SNRKITLL
-303 APNKTIL
+303 TPNKTIL
-310 DNVLGT
+310 DNAINAL
-316 IKKSNMDNVLGTI
+316 
-329 EKSNMECV
+329 EKSHIECV

-369 ALNELNP
+369 ALNELNA

-397 VLGSKRDFL
+397 VLGIKRDFL
-406 EIAYL
+406 EIAYW

-430 AQSDSVPVKDRL
+430 AQSDSVPIKDRL
-442 GKGSFLKLKAKVR
+442 GKGNFLKLKAKVK
-455 TKLLEIAGKIIELA
+455 TKLLEIASKIIELA

-548 SVLVV
+548 STLVV

-607 ILGAKFKNL
+607 VFCAKFKNL

-663 KSISSLKTP
+663 KGISSLKTP

-681 FLKEKNDELLKEIIY
+681 FLKEKNDELLKEIIH

-719 TKLENLIPKLK
+719 TKLEDLIPKLK

-735 SQINANKSEEIM
+735 SQINAHESEEIM

-885 LEKSVEIQLGVSAF
+885 LEKSVEIQLSVSAF

-917 LSLCENVDE
+917 LSLCENTDE
-926 VGQIHEEIEDRFGK
+926 MGQIHEEIEDRFGK

-963 LKLSNFNQNI
+963 IKLSNFNQNI
-973 TLTYSDEKKES
+973 TITYSDEKKES

-1004 AQISLKQR
+1004 AQISLKRH

>member
-26 ESELAKEVISYFKPN
+26 ESKLAKEVISYFKPN
-41 TKAILF
+41 IKAVLF

-79 ENKQEAIIIAPI
+79 EDKQEVIIIAPI
-91 SALLHPLPKKELLES
+91 STLLHPLPKKELLES

-150 YAPNSK
+150 YIPNSK

-166 CESIKEFDPTTQM
+166 CESIKELDPTTQM

-227 FLGEKANDLLHAY
+227 FLGEKAQDLLSVY

-246 KALEEIQELASLNE
+246 RALEEIQELASLNE
-260 LDCERFKSLKVLE
+260 LNYERFKLLKVLE

-316 IKKSNMDNVLGTI
+316 IERS
-329 EKSNMECV
+329 SMECV

-430 AQSDSVPVKDRL
+430 AQSDSVPAKDRL

-475 LGKKMDTHLAEL
+475 LGKKMDVHLAEL
-487 EVFKSHAGFEYTS
+487 EIFKSHAGFEYTS

-548 SVLVV
+548 SALVV

-583 ASEKNKLLK
+583 VSEKNKLLK
-592 AVELGLIDVLVGTHA
+592 AVELGQVDVLVGTHA

-663 KSISSLKTP
+663 KGISSLKTP

-719 TKLENLIPKLK
+719 TKLEDLIPKLK

-735 SQINANKSEEIM
+735 SQINANESEEIM

-973 TLTYSDEKKES
+973 TITYGDEKKES

-1004 AQISLKQR
+1004 AQISLKRR

>member
-1 MIQSSLYRALNKGFD
+1 MIQSSLYGALNKGFD

-72 REFYQAL
+72 REFHQAL
-79 ENKQEAIIIAPI
+79 ENKQEVIIIAPI

-156 AYRLSFFDTE
+156 AYRLSFFDAE

-179 SLKEDLLEIEIP
+179 SFKEDLLEIEIP
-191 PTLFSLD
+191 PTLFSLN
-198 EPSYK
+198 EQSYK
-203 DLKTKVEQSPLNS
+203 DLKTKVEQSPFNS

-227 FLGEKANDLLHAY
+227 FLGEKAHDLLHAY

-260 LDCERFKSLKVLE
+260 LDNERFKFLKVLE
-273 NAQGYEDLEI
+273 NPQGYEDLEI
-283 HAHALEGFIALH
+283 HAHALESFIALH
-295 SNHKITLL
+295 SNRKITLL

-310 DNVLGT
+310 DNAISTL
-316 IKKSNMDNVLGTI
+316 
-329 EKSNMECV
+329 EKSHIECV

-369 ALNELNP
+369 ALNELNA

-442 GKGSFLKLKAKVR
+442 GKGSFLKLKAKVK
-455 TKLLEIAGKIIELA
+455 TKLLEIASKIIELA

-548 SVLVV
+548 SALVV

-583 ASEKNKLLK
+583 AGEKNKLLK

-663 KSISSLKTP
+663 KGISSLKIP

-681 FLKEKNDELLKEIIY
+681 FLKEKNDELLKEIIH

-713 SISKVK
+713 SISKIK
-719 TKLENLIPKLK
+719 TKLEELIPKLK

-735 SQINANKSEEIM
+735 SQINANESEEIM

-774 TIIIDNAQNFGLA
+774 TIIIDNVQNFGLA

-836 SIAYHDLEIR
+836 SVAYHDLEIR

-917 LSLCENVDE
+917 LSLCENTDE

-963 LKLSNFNQNI
+963 IKLSNFNQNI
-973 TLTYSDEKKES
+973 TITYGDEKKES

-1004 AQISLKQR
+1004 AQISLKRH

>member
-26 ESELAKEVISYFKPN
+26 ESKLAKEVISYFKPN
-41 TKAILF
+41 IKAVLF

-79 ENKQEAIIIAPI
+79 ENKQETIIIAPI

-150 YAPNSK
+150 YIPNSK

-166 CESIKEFDPTTQM
+166 CESIKELDPTTQM

-198 EPSYK
+198 ESSYK

-227 FLGEKANDLLHAY
+227 FLGEKAQDLLSVY

-246 KALEEIQELASLNE
+246 KALEEIQELAGLNE
-260 LDCERFKSLKVLE
+260 LDYERFKFLKVLE

-310 DNVLGT
+310 DNAISTL
-316 IKKSNMDNVLGTI
+316 
-329 EKSNMECV
+329 EKSNIECV

-430 AQSDSVPVKDRL
+430 AQSDSVPAKDRL

-455 TKLLEIAGKIIELA
+455 TKLLEIASKIIELA

-475 LGKKMDTHLAEL
+475 LGKKMDVHLAEL

-548 SVLVV
+548 SALVV

-592 AVELGLIDVLVGTHA
+592 AVELGQVDALIGTHA

-616 GLVVVDEEH
+616 GLMVVDEEH

-663 KSISSLKTP
+663 KGISSLKTP

-719 TKLENLIPKLK
+719 TKLEELIPKLK

-963 LKLSNFNQNI
+963 IKLSNFNQNI
-973 TLTYSDEKKES
+973 TITYSDEKKES

-1004 AQISLKQR
+1004 AQISLKRR

>member
-1 MIQSSLYRALNKGFD
+1 MIQSSLYKALNKGFD

-41 TKAILF
+41 IKAILF

-191 PTLFSLD
+191 PTLFNLN
-198 EPSYK
+198 EQSYK
-203 DLKTKVEQSPLNS
+203 DLRTKVEQSPLNS

-246 KALEEIQELASLNE
+246 RALEEIQELASLNE
-260 LDCERFKSLKVLE
+260 LDGERFKFLKVLE
-273 NAQGYEDLEI
+273 SPQDYEDLEI
-283 HAHALEGFIALH
+283 HAHALESFIALH
-295 SNHKITLL
+295 SNRKITLL

-310 DNVLGT
+310 DNAISVL
-316 IKKSNMDNVLGTI
+316 
-329 EKSNMECV
+329 EKSHIECV
-337 IAPFVLNFKTPDGIF
+337 IAPFVLNFKTPDRIF
-352 ISLNSFERKK
+352 ISLNSFEMKK

-369 ALNELNP
+369 ALNELNA

-406 EIAYL
+406 EIAYW

-430 AQSDSVPVKDRL
+430 AQSDSVPIKDRL
-442 GKGSFLKLKAKVR
+442 GKGSFLKLKAKVK
-455 TKLLEIAGKIIELA
+455 TKLLEIASKIIELA

-487 EVFKSHAGFEYTS
+487 EIFKSHAGFEYTS

-548 SVLVV
+548 SALVV

-634 LKELSKSVH
+634 LKKLSKSVH

-663 KSISSLKTP
+663 KGISSLKIP

-681 FLKEKNDELLKEIIY
+681 FLKEKNDELLKEIIH

-713 SISKVK
+713 SISKIK
-719 TKLENLIPKLK
+719 TKLEDLIPKLK

-735 SQINANKSEEIM
+735 SQISAHESEEIM

-885 LEKSVEIQLGVSAF
+885 LEKSVEIQLSVSAF
-899 LNPELIAS
+899 LNPELIGS
-907 DSLRLDLYRR
+907 DNLRLDLYRR
-917 LSLCENVDE
+917 LSLCENTDE

-963 LKLSNFNQNI
+963 IKLSNFNQNI
-973 TLTYSDEKKES
+973 TITYSDEKKES

-1004 AQISLKQR
+1004 AQISLKRH

>member
-41 TKAILF
+41 IKAVLF

-72 REFYQAL
+72 REFYQAS

-111 LEKYNLKDLKDKLFY
+111 LEKYNLKNLKDKLFY

-156 AYRLSFFDTE
+156 AYRLSFFDME

-191 PTLFSLD
+191 PTLFSLN
-198 EPSYK
+198 EQSYK

-246 KALEEIQELASLNE
+246 RALEEIQELASLNE
-260 LDCERFKSLKVLE
+260 LDGERFKFLKVLE
-273 NAQGYEDLEI
+273 NPQGYEDLEI
-283 HAHALEGFIALH
+283 HAHALESFIALH
-295 SNHKITLL
+295 SNRKITLL

-310 DNVLGT
+310 DNAISAL
-316 IKKSNMDNVLGTI
+316 
-329 EKSNMECV
+329 EKSHIECV

-362 KRQKSKL
+362 KRQRSKL
-369 ALNELNP
+369 ALNELNA

-430 AQSDSVPVKDRL
+430 AQSDSVPIKDRL
-442 GKGSFLKLKAKVR
+442 GKGNFLKLKAKVK
-455 TKLLEIAGKIIELA
+455 TKLLEIASKIIELA

-548 SVLVV
+548 SALVV

-583 ASEKNKLLK
+583 ANEKNKLLK

-663 KSISSLKTP
+663 KGISSLKIP

-681 FLKEKNDELLKEIIY
+681 FLKEKNDELLKEIIH

-719 TKLENLIPKLK
+719 TKLEDLIPKLK

-735 SQINANKSEEIM
+735 SQINAHESEEIM

-885 LEKSVEIQLGVSAF
+885 LEKSVEIQLSVSAF
-899 LNPELIAS
+899 LNPELIGS

-917 LSLCENVDE
+917 LSLCENTDE

-963 LKLSNFNQNI
+963 IKLSNFNQNI
-973 TLTYSDEKKES
+973 TITYSDEKKES

-993 DILETLLKHLR
+993 DILETLLKHLH
-1004 AQISLKQR
+1004 AQISLKRH